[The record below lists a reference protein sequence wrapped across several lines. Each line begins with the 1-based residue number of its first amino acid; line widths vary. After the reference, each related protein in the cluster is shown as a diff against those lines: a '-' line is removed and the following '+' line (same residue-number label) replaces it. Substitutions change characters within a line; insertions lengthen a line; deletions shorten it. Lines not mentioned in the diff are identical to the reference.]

1 VAVYEEIQTARRI
14 PKAISDFKTRVR
26 FKITNNPKEALRN
39 K

>member
-1 VAVYEEIQTARRI
+1 VAFYEEIHPDRRI

-26 FKITNNPKEALRN
+26 INNTNNTKEALRI